1 FGSLKTQ
8 QALQTYHQ
16 KGYVQFIEEKEIP
29 IHEFIERRDH
39 LKIVETYN
47 LSRRITGNIYHSMIE
62 EIKDQH
68 PDEREPYRFIS
79 SHKDYTLYQE
89 WRDIKIICTN
99 YMKQNLKEC
108 KAYMKELGV
117 D

>member
-1 FGSLKTQ
+1 EKIGSSSLEKVIRQQEVWQQEATKLFGSLKTQ

-89 WRDIKIICTN
+89 WRDI
-99 YMKQNLKEC
+99 
-108 KAYMKELGV
+108 
-117 D
+117 